1 MTRLVLLAA
10 SAAALC
16 LPAADETDA
25 KPLFWLHAPK
35 TGSSLRE
42 FLVDYSCGPPAR
54 HDGHRS
60 QAAADLALTRRLE
73 RCARNASAPRPFDE
87 KSFKYHKS
95 FFPKFEA
102 PGEIRRRR
110 NGARGAQ
117 EWRRGGDAPYS
128 STNACAH
135 AGVAML
141 REPRARLAS
150 AFFMKGKDSN
160 CMGLATHPGLPK
172 KVTTELCARFRAL
185 PEAEAL
191 REYAKRS
198 EVRNVQTKMILGIY
212 RYADRADASLD
223 VAEAIRRLRECFP
236 FVGLQER
243 WVESLWLFS
252 RTMRGAAPFSAARAA
267 VNTRP
272 GAYDREIVRHLGDYV
287 DRDTELYAAAVQIYE
302 ERLAVARQGKACI

>member
-10 SAAALC
+10 TAAALC
-16 LPAADETDA
+16 WPAADEDA

-42 FLVDYSCGPPAR
+42 FLVDYSCGPPAQPWPFR
-54 HDGHRS
+54 RS
-60 QAAADLALTRRLE
+60 AADLALTRRLE
-73 RCARNASAPRPFDE
+73 RCARNASARTFDE

-95 FFPKFEA
+95 FFPKFED
-102 PGEIRRRR
+102 GTRRKRR

-117 EWRRGGDAPYS
+117 EWYRGGDAPYS
-128 STNACAH
+128 TSNKCAH
-135 AGVAML
+135 AGIAML

-150 AFFMKGKDSN
+150 AFFMKGRDSK
-160 CMGLATHPGLPK
+160 CMGLDSHPGLPK
-172 KVTTELCARFRAL
+172 EVRKELCARFRAL
-185 PEAEAL
+185 PEAKAL
-191 REYAKRS
+191 LAYSKRP
-198 EVRNVQTKMILGIY
+198 EVRNVQTKMLLGVY
-212 RYADRADASLD
+212 RYADRPDDSLD

-243 WVESLWLFS
+243 WGESLWLFS
-252 RTMRGAAPFSAARAA
+252 RTMRAAAPFSAAQAL

-272 GAYDREIVRHLGDYV
+272 GAYDREMVRHLDDYT

-302 ERLAVARQGKACI
+302 ERLAAVRQGRACL

>member
-10 SAAALC
+10 TAAALC
-16 LPAADETDA
+16 WPAPDEDA

-54 HDGHRS
+54 PESPRS
-60 QAAADLALTRRLE
+60 RAAADLALTRRLE
-73 RCARNASAPRPFDE
+73 RCARNASAPRQFDE
-87 KSFKYHKS
+87 KSYKYHKS
-95 FFPKFEA
+95 FFPRFED
-102 PGEIRRRR
+102 GTRRIRR

-117 EWRRGGDAPYS
+117 EWMRGGDAPYATS
-128 STNACAH
+128 NKCAH
-135 AGVAML
+135 AGVAIF

-150 AFFMKGKDSN
+150 AFFMKGRDQK
-160 CMGLATHPGLPK
+160 CMGFQTHASLPK
-172 KVTTELCARFRAL
+172 KVTTALCERFRAL

-191 REYAKRS
+191 REYAKRP

-212 RYADRADASLD
+212 RYADRPDDSLD
-223 VAEAIRRLRECFP
+223 VGEAIRRLRECFP

-243 WVESLWLFS
+243 WGESLWLFS
-252 RTMRGAAPFSAARAA
+252 RTMRGAAPFSAERAA

-272 GAYDREIVRHLGDYV
+272 GAYDRATAVRHLDDYV

-302 ERLAVARQGKACI
+302 ERLAAARQGKTCI

>member
-1 MTRLVLLAA
+1 MTRLILLATT
-10 SAAALC
+10 AAALC
-16 LPAADETDA
+16 WPAADETDV

-42 FLVDYSCGPPAR
+42 FLVDYSYGPPAQPWPFR
-54 HDGHRS
+54 RS
-60 QAAADLALTRRLE
+60 AADLALTRRLE
-73 RCARNASAPRPFDE
+73 HCARNASAPHQIDE

-95 FFPKFEA
+95 FFPKFED
-102 PGEIRRRR
+102 GTRRKRR

-117 EWRRGGDAPYS
+117 EWYRGGDAPYAAS
-128 STNACAH
+128 NKCAH

-150 AFFMKGKDSN
+150 AFFMKGRDSK
-160 CMGLATHPGLPK
+160 CMGLDSHPGLPK
-172 KVTTELCARFRAL
+172 EVRKELCARFRAL
-185 PEAEAL
+185 PEAKAL
-191 REYAKRS
+191 LAYSKRP
-198 EVRNVQTKMILGIY
+198 EVRNVQTKMLLGVY
-212 RYADRADASLD
+212 RYADRPDDSLD

-243 WVESLWLFS
+243 WGESLWLFS
-252 RTMRGAAPFSAARAA
+252 RTMRGAAPFSAERAA

-272 GAYDREIVRHLGDYV
+272 GAYDRATAVSYLDDYA

-302 ERLAVARQGKACI
+302 ERLAAARQGKTCI

>member
-1 MTRLVLLAA
+1 MTRLVLLATT
-10 SAAALC
+10 AAALC
-16 LPAADETDA
+16 WPAADEDA

-42 FLVDYSCGPPAR
+42 FLVDYSCGPPAQPWPFR
-54 HDGHRS
+54 RS
-60 QAAADLALTRRLE
+60 AADLALTRRLE
-73 RCARNASAPRPFDE
+73 RCARNASAPRQIDE

-95 FFPKFEA
+95 FFPKFED
-102 PGEIRRRR
+102 GTGLRRRR

-117 EWRRGGDAPYS
+117 EWMRGGDAPYATS
-128 STNACAH
+128 NKCAH

-141 REPRARLAS
+141 REPRSRLAS

-160 CMGLATHPGLPK
+160 CMGLASHASLPK
-172 KVTTELCARFRAL
+172 KLTTELCARFRSL

-191 REYAKRS
+191 REYSERP

-212 RYADRADASLD
+212 RYADRPDDSLD
-223 VAEAIRRLRECFP
+223 VGEAIRRLRACFP

-243 WVESLWLFS
+243 WGESLWLFS
-252 RTMRGAAPFSAARAA
+252 RTMRGAAPFSAERAA

-272 GAYDREIVRHLGDYV
+272 GAYDREMVRHLDDYV

-302 ERLAVARQGKACI
+302 ERLAAARQGKACI

>member
-16 LPAADETDA
+16 WPAADETDA

-42 FLVDYSCGPPAR
+42 FLVDYSCGPNDER
-54 HDGHRS
+54 HRT

-73 RCARNASAPRPFDE
+73 RCARNASRYQFDE

-95 FFPKFEA
+95 FFPKFED
-102 PGEIRRRR
+102 GTRRKRR

-117 EWRRGGDAPYS
+117 EWTRGGDAPYATS
-128 STNACAH
+128 NKCAH
-135 AGVAML
+135 AGVAIF

-150 AFFMKGKDSN
+150 AFFMKGKDSK

-185 PEAEAL
+185 PETEAL
-191 REYAKRS
+191 REYAKRP

-223 VAEAIRRLRECFP
+223 VAEAVRRLRECFP

-243 WVESLWLFS
+243 WGESLWLFS
-252 RTMRGAAPFSAARAA
+252 RTMRGAAPFSAERAA
-267 VNTRP
+267 INTRP
-272 GAYDREIVRHLGDYV
+272 GAYDREMVRNLGDYA

-302 ERLAVARQGKACI
+302 ERLAAARQGKTCI